1 MATSLTIKLEADTK
15 ASLDSLKIHPRET
28 YDDVI
33 KRLVDIAIDDEP
45 LSSETQEHLKQA
57 DEDIKA
63 GRTRPMAEVMRELG
77 IDD

>member
-45 LSSETQEHLKQA
+45 LSSETQERLKEA
-57 DEDIKA
+57 EEDIKA